1 MVTLVVAVA
10 KNRAIGLNNQ
20 LPWHLPEDLQH
31 FKKTTLGHTLI
42 MGRKTFDSIGKP
54 LPGRRIIVLTKNK
67 AWQHEGCETASD
79 LTQALNLAK
88 STPERQ
94 AFIVGGAAVY
104 EQALK
109 EQIATQIIMT
119 EIDLEPK
126 ADAYFPVLSTAQ
138 WHEQQRQ
145 TQTSKTG
152 LQYAILHLVRT

>member
-54 LPGRRIIVLTKNK
+54 LPGRRIIVLTKNR

-104 EQALK
+104 EQALS

-119 EIDLEPK
+119 EIDLARHNGTSSIAKRIQAKP
-126 ADAYFPVLSTAQ
+126 ACSTPSCISCETNYSPSRFT
-138 WHEQQRQ
+138 H
-145 TQTSKTG
+145 
-152 LQYAILHLVRT
+152 